1 MCPCTKRLIIY
12 NFRMTM
18 CSSIF
23 LLIASAVERYL
34 AVCRPHHY
42 RQVGIHWNSTPSSL
56 FSLILDQRSSLERIC
71 LHSPQCG
78 NCFPTEHYKVK
89 KRNENPSHK
98 IQRFSFRFYE
108 TEVVVGLYWLWMWQ
122 WTLVKTC

>member
-1 MCPCTKRLIIY
+1 MCSCTKRLIIY

-78 NCFPTEHYKVK
+78 NCFPNKHYKVK

-108 TEVVVGLYWLWMWQ
+108 TEVVRKCWDYTDCGCGNEPW
-122 WTLVKTC
+122 